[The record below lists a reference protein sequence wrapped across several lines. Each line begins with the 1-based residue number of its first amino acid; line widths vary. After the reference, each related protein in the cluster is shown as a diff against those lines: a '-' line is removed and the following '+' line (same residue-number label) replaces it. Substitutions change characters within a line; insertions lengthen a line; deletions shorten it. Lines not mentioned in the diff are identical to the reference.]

1 MESMKKAR
9 LVIVL
14 FAVMLL
20 AAACGGQSAED
31 ALLEQILEN
40 SGEDIGNI
48 DINTDDGDFS
58 LNIEGEDGEDISISG
73 GGDDDDFTMTVEGE
87 DGETFTIGGGE
98 VPDGLQVP
106 VPDGGDVVSSFTSND
121 DKSVSINYPAAD
133 FDQLVSFYDSQLGS
147 GDSVSRFESSYSTDD
162 GTMRNVSWTD
172 DTNGLWNVSVS
183 DCYGVSTGDLDSA
196 CVTIF
201 ESGS

>member
-1 MESMKKAR
+1 MKNKR
-9 LVIVL
+9 LLIAL
-14 FAVMLL
+14 FALMLL
-20 AAACGGQSAED
+20 AAGCGGQSAEE
-31 ALLEQILEN
+31 ALLEEILEN
-40 SGEDIGNI
+40 SGEDIGNV

-87 DGETFTIGGGE
+87 DGETFSFGGGE
-98 VPDGLQVP
+98 IPEGLQVP
-106 VPDGGDVVSSFTSND
+106 IADGGDVISSFSSNS
-121 DKSVSINYPAAD
+121 DKSVTLNYPASE

-162 GTMRNVSWTD
+162 GNMRNVSWTD
-172 DTNGLWNVSVS
+172 DDEGNWNVSVG
-183 DCYGVSTGDLDSA
+183 DCYGTGGDLDSV

-201 ESGS
+201 EFSS